1 MIYVT
6 GDTHIPVDIHKLNN
20 QRFEGQKSMTKDD
33 YLIICGDF
41 GLLFNYRET
50 GNSVP
55 SCPED
60 ICWTKEELY
69 WYDWLN
75 EKPFTTL
82 WVDGNHENFDR
93 LKKYPI
99 CKWNGGK
106 VHVISDSII
115 HLMRGQIYDIDGY
128 SILSFGGAQSHDR
141 GIATGTEKK
150 DAHKWWWKEELP
162 TRKEYDQAHRNLKR
176 RNNTVDFIISHEAPG
191 VALHRLGLPQNEVS
205 NKLWEIYDHTAFAM
219 WYCGHHHI
227 DTQYGRV
234 RLLYN
239 DIERIDNLKNYRIS
253 LP

>member
-6 GDTHIPVDIHKLNN
+6 GDTHIPVDIHKLNT

-50 GNSVP
+50 GNSAP

-69 WYDWLN
+69 WYEWLN

-93 LKKYPI
+93 LKKYPT

-106 VHVISDSII
+106 VHMISDSII
-115 HLMRGQIYDIDGY
+115 HLMRGQIYEIDGY
-128 SILSFGGAQSHDR
+128 SILAFGGAPSHDR
-141 GIATGTEKK
+141 GIATGTEKI

-162 TRKEYDQAHRNLKR
+162 TRKEYDQAKRNLKR

-205 NKLWEIYDHTAFAM
+205 NKLWEIYDHTAFDK

-234 RLLYN
+234 RLLYD
-239 DIERIDNLKNYRIS
+239 DIERIDNLKNYQIFM
-253 LP
+253 P